1 MKGCS
6 GQGANLGM
14 PRCRRLAACWCG
26 SSATCL
32 GCLLTSQ
39 ELRLAARWGPG
50 VFLVFSVRR
59 SLVPF
64 RSAQTPLLCCQCCL
78 VCPVERGCPMSWIL
92 RSFLAPTRDRP
103 LYLGIGRRSAAGFL
117 GGLCLPV
124 CSPGACAGR
133 RGWLFNCLGTTFRRW
148 GPWVPPVFP
157 PALTRSVFFVRLLLV
172 LRIAQWEE
180 MKKTSVS
187 TDPSAFKT
195 LS

>member
-1 MKGCS
+1 MV
-6 GQGANLGM
+6 LL
-14 PRCRRLAACWCG
+14 PLASVA
-26 SSATCL
+26 
-32 GCLLTSQ
+32 
-39 ELRLAARWGPG
+39 
-50 VFLVFSVRR
+50 FSLRR

-64 RSAQTPLLCCQCCL
+64 RFAQTPLLCCRCSL
-78 VCPVERGCPMSWIL
+78 VRPAERGCLMSWIL
-92 RSFLAPTRDRP
+92 RSSLAPTRDRP

-133 RGWLFNCLGTTFRRW
+133 RGWLFSRFRTTFRRW

-180 MKKTSVS
+180 MKKLPLVLIHQ
-187 TDPSAFKT
+187 
-195 LS
+195 LSKL